1 MGGRN
6 NTFSDGFITVLN
18 ITTQAMNTLTLNT
31 TGVFNL
37 NILKDGY
44 TLLVS
49 EKAELTQYNLSMT
62 AVTRVGTITNDVQ
75 FIEQVS
81 QDGKIVV
88 GL

>member
-1 MGGRN
+1 M
-6 NTFSDGFITVLN
+6 
-18 ITTQAMNTLTLNT
+18 
-31 TGVFNL
+31 
-37 NILKDGY
+37 
-44 TLLVS
+44 VS

-62 AVTRVGTITNDVQ
+62 KVTRVGTITNDVQ